1 MFIRL
6 SSFSWLPVTPCS
18 TGRPVPV
25 PHPALEVSVG
35 QVEVHAVGVAGV
47 LRVAVPATLVAAPV
61 VLDDVPD
68 TSDNDEDSEE
78 GTDDDASHCEH
89 PKWCILY
96 TLIIRKALNSGKDSR
111 NVQWYLWIINRRSRS
126 VSVVISLLLS
136 LWLHSWVGA
145 RGSEVGFVGFI
156 PVFAQDPLV
165 FSGDCL
171 QNKYVSEMLCFYIA
185 AFDWQNDLLCLYCQQ

>member
-6 SSFSWLPVTPCS
+6 SSFSWLPVTPRS

-25 PHPALEVSVG
+25 PHPALEVGVG

-68 TSDNDEDSEE
+68 TSDNDEESEE

-89 PKWCILY
+89 SK
-96 TLIIRKALNSGKDSR
+96 
-111 NVQWYLWIINRRSRS
+111 
-126 VSVVISLLLS
+126 
-136 LWLHSWVGA
+136 
-145 RGSEVGFVGFI
+145 
-156 PVFAQDPLV
+156 
-165 FSGDCL
+165 
-171 QNKYVSEMLCFYIA
+171 
-185 AFDWQNDLLCLYCQQ
+185 